1 MADLLSSVVCIFLW
15 LWLEFS
21 RRRALAVWIKKLLAM
36 GYGEQA
42 GSERSDAH
50 KHYSVSGNGVA
61 YRKASDYLSDE
72 RVNSFLK
79 RAEKV
84 AVKQ

>member
-1 MADLLSSVVCIFLW
+1 
-15 LWLEFS
+15 
-21 RRRALAVWIKKLLAM
+21 M

-42 GSERSDAH
+42 RSERSDAH